1 MRYDAIEIIQ
11 TQIKDGD
18 QFGNITNVGGNG
30 SIEGVVRNIKS
41 EKIREWKEIKI
52 VERTS

>member
-1 MRYDAIEIIQ
+1 MRYDAIEIIE

-18 QFGNITNVGGNG
+18 QFGKITNVDRNG
-30 SIEGVVRNIKS
+30 SIEGVVIKIKS
-41 EKIREWKEIKI
+41 EEIREWKEIEI